1 MMLFS
6 LTNSGIQADTADNL
20 RDCRRCGRYKSQ
32 RVSGT
37 RRITAL
43 RGLLWRY
50 PVRSSCTQSR
60 TQWQRA
66 RARARACGAGRPF
79 CPRRRLSQ
87 RADGAVG
94 HVTHA
99 AMRTLKRHVVE
110 TSWSVFMD
118 KHVREIRLNINVF
131 AYERNTYVSVDISVF
146 AYERNT
152 RYYMMQ
158 GLGMSSRK
166 RA

>member
-1 MMLFS
+1 
-6 LTNSGIQADTADNL
+6 
-20 RDCRRCGRYKSQ
+20 
-32 RVSGT
+32 
-37 RRITAL
+37 
-43 RGLLWRY
+43 
-50 PVRSSCTQSR
+50 
-60 TQWQRA
+60 
-66 RARARACGAGRPF
+66 
-79 CPRRRLSQ
+79 
-87 RADGAVG
+87 
-94 HVTHA
+94 
-99 AMRTLKRHVVE
+99 
-110 TSWSVFMD
+110 MD